1 MTGCGSCQ
9 RDFAERFIET
19 FRITAIK
26 CHIGFKHSGAW
37 KRCERAECK
46 ERRGLVDKLH
56 AAVND
61 QDPLDV
67 LAAEVVEVCNLRGWS
82 LHWTGRAASLHLES
96 SELIEAVRGKR
107 GNPTAEAGD
116 VLFVLLSI
124 IQPKGIAFTSVIT
137 ALQGK
142 IAQLK
147 INPLQPISDVRGIS
161 PNAE

>member
-1 MTGCGSCQ
+1 MSGWGSCQ

-37 KRCERAECK
+37 KRCERDECK
-46 ERRGLVDKLH
+46 ERRSLVDKLH

-82 LHWTGRAASLHLES
+82 LHWTGRGASLHLES

-124 IQPKGIAFTSVIT
+124 IQPKGITFTSVVT

-147 INPLQPISDVRGIS
+147 INPLQPIPPPRD
-161 PNAE
+161 

>member
-1 MTGCGSCQ
+1 MSGWGSCQ
-9 RDFAERFIET
+9 RDFTERFIET
-19 FRITAIK
+19 FRVTAIK

-46 ERRGLVDKLH
+46 ERKTLVDEIR
-56 AAVND
+56 AAV
-61 QDPLDV
+61 DPLDV

-82 LHWTGRAASLHLES
+82 LHWTGRGASLHLES

-124 IQPKGIAFTSVIT
+124 IQPKGITFASVVA
-137 ALQGK
+137 ALQEK
-142 IAQLK
+142 ITELK
-147 INPLQPISDVRGIS
+147 INPPEPTPPPED
-161 PNAE
+161 